1 MIEPYPLRFKP
12 VLKQT
17 LWGGRLLGEQLGKP
31 IGEDAN
37 YAESW
42 EVVDHGADQS
52 IVESGPLAGKSLHEL
67 LLNHREWLM
76 GEAEEEQF
84 PLLLKYLDCNR
95 VLSVQVHPS
104 DNYAAKMKIPDRGKT
119 EAWYIVAAK
128 PNSVVYAGLKSGVSE
143 ADLRNAI
150 EQGTAE
156 QVLHQFHPEPG
167 SCVFIPAGTVH
178 ALGEGLLVAEIQQSS
193 DTTFRLFDWNR
204 VDSQGNSRELHVQQ
218 GMEVIDF
225 ERGPVHPIRV
235 KQDVYAWQ
243 TLVMCNKF
251 VLRAFHSGSQ
261 PQRGEEFGDDDL
273 FHLIT
278 IPKGTATLT
287 TDDEELQLATG
298 DSLLLPAAL
307 GPVRVD
313 LAENSTALEMIAV

>member
-31 IGEDAN
+31 IGDDAN

-52 IVESGPLAGKSLHEL
+52 VVQSGPLAGKSLREL

-104 DNYAAKMKIPDRGKT
+104 DNYAAKMTIPDRGKT

-128 PNSVVYAGLKSGVSE
+128 PDSVVYAGLKPGVGE
-143 ADLRNAI
+143 TELRNAI

-178 ALGEGLLVAEIQQSS
+178 ALGAGLLVAEIQQSS

-204 VDSQGNSRELHVQQ
+204 LDSQGNARELHIQA
-218 GMEVIDF
+218 GIEVTDF
-225 ERGPVHPIRV
+225 ERGPVQPIQV
-235 KQDVYAWQ
+235 KQGVHAWQ
-243 TLVMCNKF
+243 TLVMCDKF
-251 VLRAFHSGSQ
+251 VLRAFESGPQ
-261 PQRGEEFGDDDL
+261 PQRGEEFGDDDH
-273 FHLIT
+273 FHIIT
-278 IPKGTATLT
+278 IPKGSATLT
-287 TDDEELQLATG
+287 TEHEEIQLSSG

-307 GPVRVD
+307 GNVRVD